1 MFEAMAGNRYWK
13 YLLDS
18 HLRDCKWYRFTKR
31 EKSTFCRDLMVEFHT
46 ATTGWFWQVHRSK
59 SEIRRLTVEEL
70 LHHSEH
76 SRPLVGMNVQLF
88 LDKHPEYWTLER
100 RQYLDDLKR
109 IREQKL
115 DGAVDLD
122 RFHKDSSYAADLAK
136 RVGNN
141 AIGIDVVRKAMS
153 ELGCHRLRF
162 SIRTHKR
169 DRDAEDIKKFIA
181 CASAPSILRPH
192 LFKSKNFLINFACK
206 KLNPP
211 VDFMK
216 KWKCL
221 IKIKIDI
228 IIIYIINHVKEHPEI
243 AVVES
248 HPTRLEPS
256 ED

>member
-109 IREQKL
+109 EQKL

-122 RFHKDSSYAADLAK
+122 RFQKDSSYAADLAK